1 MALLCAMMAGLA
13 LFLYGLPACL
23 DWNGNRAASLFERIE
38 QERHAN
44 LQQAFQRRKKRWT
57 ILERLEKREEWLKRL
72 CAWTGVDRNKTEQ
85 ILLRLGWKVS
95 VAEVAV
101 IRALTL
107 VMGASFLL
115 RLLVLALSGQSLGLM
130 NTWPLLII
138 ALLYLLPAVWLD
150 WADNRAKAEMRS
162 QVPFFFSIVQ
172 SLVEAGMPL
181 QTAVKQTAKRFD
193 GRLGRELARLE
204 TEEKRLGSWRKA
216 LEELAFRW
224 DLDSL
229 NAISMEINEA
239 MSKGVSI
246 ADMLAVQ
253 VEEQMRQQE
262 DEASAYMNRL
272 HIRLLPFVVLLMGVP
287 LLFLVMGPMLMSIA
301 ERM

>member
-1 MALLCAMMAGLA
+1 MALLCAMAGLA

-23 DWNGNRAASLFERIE
+23 EWNTDRSASLFERIE
-38 QERHAN
+38 REQHAN
-44 LQQAFQRRKKRWT
+44 LRQSFPLRKNRWL
-57 ILERLEKREEWLKRL
+57 ILERLEKNEAWMKRL
-72 CAWTGVDRNKTEQ
+72 CSWTGVDRNKTEQ
-85 ILLRLGWKVS
+85 ILLRLHWNVS
-95 VAEVAV
+95 VAEVAL
-101 IRALTL
+101 IRALVL
-107 VMGASFLL
+107 VLGVSFLL
-115 RLLVLALSGQSLGLM
+115 RLLVLVYSGQSPGLASS
-130 NTWPLLII
+130 WPLLII
-138 ALLYLLPAVWLD
+138 LLMFLLPTLWLD

-162 QVPFFFSIVQ
+162 QVPVFFSIVQ

-181 QTAVKQTAKRFD
+181 QAAVKQTAYRFD
-193 GRLGRELARLE
+193 ARLGHELARLE
-204 TEEKRLGSWRKA
+204 TEEKRFGTWRKA

-246 ADMLAVQ
+246 SGMLAVQ
-253 VEEQMRQQE
+253 VEEQLRQQE

-272 HIRLLPFVVLLMGVP
+272 NIRLLPFVVLLMGVP
-287 LLFLVMGPMLMSIA
+287 LLFLVMGPVLISIA